1 MLGLQLSVNGRKE
14 GSILSWLTNLNCHSM
29 SKQWTKMQEHLGKEI
44 LEIGDEVLAE
54 NLDIEMRRSSP
65 MNDE

>member
-1 MLGLQLSVNGRKE
+1 
-14 GSILSWLTNLNCHSM
+14 
-29 SKQWTKMQEHLGKEI
+29 MQEHLGKEI